1 MNRKNLMLTGL
12 VSFFGMSLSAQDCGL
27 PTKVEDVEEYNTYL
41 NWYNHDVK
49 ANKAQGASVEKAY
62 KDLLAGKKPSKI
74 IVAVIDGGIDPEHED
89 LKSKMWVNKDEIP
102 DNGKDDDGNGYV
114 DDIYGWNFLGGSDG
128 RNINEERL
136 EMTRIYARLK
146 PKYDNKTV
154 DQLKEGQKEEYDLFV
169 EVRDE
174 VEKNKKTYSD
184 LLEQFQNFQNTFNES
199 YRVIRKELKKDDPTI
214 EEIQNLESIDQSVM
228 RAKTVIITFNGAGLD
243 KCTLDSRV
251 ELFEAMVNNYYNI
264 DFDPRAEIIGDDP
277 SDIDSKK
284 GYGNN
289 DVKGPDAFHGSFCA
303 GIIGAERGNNIG
315 IDGIADVQIMAIRA
329 VPNGDEYDKD
339 VALAIRYAVD
349 NGAKVVN
356 MSFGKMYSP
365 YKSLVDDAIAYAD
378 SKGVLLINA
387 AGNDATDVDEHPH
400 YPIDRY
406 DNGGEGKN
414 MITVGASSKKKGK
427 TTPGYFSNYGQK
439 HVDIFAPGVNIV
451 STAPDNT
458 YEKAN
463 GTSFAAPCV
472 SGVTALVWSY
482 YPNLSYT
489 QIKQIIMESSRDLGK
504 KKVILPWEG
513 EGDAPKVRF
522 RELSVTGGLLNAYNA
537 IKMAEAMSSKS

>member
-1 MNRKNLMLTGL
+1 MMVGATMALLTYNLN
-12 VSFFGMSLSAQDCGL
+12 AQDCGL
-27 PTKVEDVEEYNTYL
+27 PTNVDDYQDYL
-41 NWYNHDVK
+41 NWYNKNVK
-49 ANKAQGASVEKAY
+49 ADKAQGASVYKAY
-62 KDLLAGKKPSKI
+62 DELLKDKTPSKI

-89 LKSKMWVNKDEIP
+89 LKARMWVNKKEIP
-102 DNGKDDDGNGYV
+102 DNNKDDDGNGYI
-114 DDIYGWNFLGGSDG
+114 DDIHGWNFLGNAEGK
-128 RNINEERL
+128 NINEERL

-146 PKYDNKTV
+146 PKFDNKTV
-154 DQLKEGQKEEYDLFV
+154 DQIKEDQKADYDLFV

-184 LLEQFQNFQNTFNES
+184 LLEQYKNLANGFNES
-199 YRVIRKELKKDDPTI
+199 YRVVKKELKKEDPTI
-214 EEIQNLESIDQSVM
+214 EEIEALESIDQSVM
-228 RAKTVIITFNGAGLD
+228 RAKKTILLFHAGGLD
-243 KCTLDSRV
+243 KCTLDSRIS
-251 ELFEAMVNNYYNI
+251 LFEAMVNNYYNI
-264 DFDPRAEIIGDDP
+264 DFNPRAEIIGDDP
-277 SDIDSKK
+277 GDIDSKK

-303 GIIGAERGNNIG
+303 GIIGAVRGNGIG
-315 IDGIADVQIMAIRA
+315 IDGIANVEIMAIRA

-365 YKSLVDDAIAYAD
+365 YKSMVDDAIAYAD

-406 DNGGEGKN
+406 DNGASASN
-414 MITVGASSKKKGK
+414 MITVGASSRKKGK
-427 TTPGYFSNYGQK
+427 TTPGYFSNYGQN
-439 HVDIFAPGVNIV
+439 HVDIFAPGVDIV

-458 YEKAN
+458 YDQAN

-482 YPNLSYT
+482 YPDLSYT
-489 QIKQIIMESSRDLGK
+489 QIREIILKSAKDIAK
-504 KKVILPWEG
+504 KKVYLPHEG
-513 EGDAPKVRF
+513 EGKAPKVRF
-522 RELSVTGGLLNAYNA
+522 GELSVTGGLLDAYSA
-537 IKMAEAMSSKS
+537 LKMAQEMSVKS